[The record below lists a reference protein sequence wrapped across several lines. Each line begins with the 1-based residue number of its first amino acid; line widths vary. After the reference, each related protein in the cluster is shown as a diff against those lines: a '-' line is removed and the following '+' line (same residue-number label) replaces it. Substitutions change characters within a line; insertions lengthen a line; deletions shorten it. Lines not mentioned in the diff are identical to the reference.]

1 MDEPV
6 SAFEEVADEVDIQ
19 GKIDPAYLI
28 GRRIDALGNQLNK
41 LPRELML
48 PNSNYESGVTYSDI
62 KQSFIDGVK
71 FLACLVQ
78 PIDEKDK
85 LEDIK
90 DGDFSGAFTQFRQII
105 RLVNKK
111 GMFYSKLSIP
121 VLDETAEGVVYDS
134 KKDNN
139 KRATASENDI
149 IQATP

>member
-1 MDEPV
+1 MKMF
-6 SAFEEVADEVDIQ
+6 SASGDD
-19 GKIDPAYLI
+19 
-28 GRRIDALGNQLNK
+28 
-41 LPRELML
+41 REK
-48 PNSNYESGVTYSDI
+48 TRAF
-62 KQSFIDGVK
+62 KK
-71 FLACLVQ
+71 
-78 PIDEKDK
+78 
-85 LEDIK
+85 
-90 DGDFSGAFTQFRQII
+90 GDFSGAFTQFRQII